1 VRNRFRAGDHNVIS
15 DSSGQKIKRS
25 QARFTWDGFL
35 VDKRDWEPKHPQL
48 TIRARSEKI
57 SVEDART
64 QGEDP
69 ALLNPPF
76 EAGDGI

>member
-1 VRNRFRAGDHNVIS
+1 MRSRFKRGDYNVIS

-57 SVEDART
+57 SVDNPRT
-64 QGEDP
+64 QGFDP
-69 ALLNPPF
+69 AVLDPSF
-76 EAGDGI
+76 DAGDGI